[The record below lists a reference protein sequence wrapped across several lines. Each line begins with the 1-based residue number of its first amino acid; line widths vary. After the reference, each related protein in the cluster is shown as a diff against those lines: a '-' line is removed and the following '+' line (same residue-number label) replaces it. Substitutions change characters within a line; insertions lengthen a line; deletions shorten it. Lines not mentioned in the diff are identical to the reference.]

1 MCQDAFP
8 FLALPLP
15 FWLHFSLHLFIFA
28 SFTQSPCK
36 SQDLLADVL
45 QAVATLSI
53 HATSKKEHK
62 RRKSVTVGLVFTLLW
77 PSRAPYL
84 GQQPPA
90 ACWEWCAL
98 LCVSLWGPRDVFLSA
113 QPSLFFHYFL
123 FSPLLYIYLL
133 SPIISCLCSF
143 FKEKKI
149 KKSSGVTKLHVVCR
163 SLFLQA
169 QRHCG
174 RNDNLLKKKSKINQK
189 NRREREEKRH
199 RACYFVLQT
208 LHQTVNTH

>member
-1 MCQDAFP
+1 MCQDSFP

-123 FSPLLYIYLL
+123 FSPLLYIYICCLL
-133 SPIISCLCSF
+133 SSVACAPFS
-143 FKEKKI
+143 
-149 KKSSGVTKLHVVCR
+149 R
-163 SLFLQA
+163 
-169 QRHCG
+169 
-174 RNDNLLKKKSKINQK
+174 KKKL
-189 NRREREEKRH
+189 KR
-199 RACYFVLQT
+199 AVVLQSCMLFVGACFSRLRDIVEEMT
-208 LHQTVNTH
+208 TF